1 MITRKNEKAKQS
13 SCVERRSMS
22 PAGDLVGPGLIW
34 EPEAAPA
41 GPGNED
47 EDDDDKIMI
56 MVMWPEEGV
65 YGK

>member
-1 MITRKNEKAKQS
+1 
-13 SCVERRSMS
+13 MS